1 MHKSLLLWRGLP
13 THLHLLL
20 LHLLLLHLPL
30 LMGHR
35 LLPLHLHL
43 LHLHLHLLLLRNWR
57 RRSLLLLHLL
67 LLHLL
72 LLHLLLLHLLLLH
85 LLLLHLLHLL
95 LHPQLLLGQFE
106 RFHGGGLHHAFPA
119 HPVLTL
125 ILIAV
130 SRLDRPER
138 LGVVEGVPVVYL
150 IVVVIVALRGEKGLG
165 PALLTFGREL
175 CLESCRHLGVAE
187 ARPLIHLVLRR
198 ATSLQGRIQR
208 RERAGRARRPCI

>member
-57 RRSLLLLHLL
+57 RRS
-67 LLHLL
+67 LL